1 MAADV
6 RDRIYENEGN
16 APLLELAPAGMGR
29 ALDCGCG
36 AGANARLLR
45 SRGWEVTG
53 ITLSPGE
60 RERAGAHCTRIVLAD
75 LERPLPDEVGGG
87 YQLVLLSHVLEH
99 LLHPERLLE
108 ELRQVL
114 APEGVVLVAL
124 PNLLFY
130 PIRLRLLLGR
140 FDYERDGILDE
151 THLRFY
157 SFASGAALLERGGL
171 RVLEARGEGGFPL
184 AWLRRLLPPGV
195 VAWIDA
201 TACRWWPGL
210 FGRQLLYRAVPR

>member
-1 MAADV
+1 
-6 RDRIYENEGN
+6 
-16 APLLELAPAGMGR
+16 
-29 ALDCGCG
+29 
-36 AGANARLLR
+36 
-45 SRGWEVTG
+45 
-53 ITLSPGE
+53 
-60 RERAGAHCTRIVLAD
+60 VLAD

-99 LLHPERLLE
+99 LLHPEQLLE
-108 ELRQVL
+108 DLRRVL

-157 SFASGAALLERGGL
+157 SFASGATLLERSGL
-171 RVLEARGEGGFPL
+171 RVLEARAEGGFPL

-201 TACRWWPGL
+201 AACRWWPGL
-210 FGRQLLYRAVPR
+210 FGRQLLYRAMPR

>member
-1 MAADV
+1 LARDI

-16 APLLELAPAGMGR
+16 APLLELAPARAGR

-36 AGANARLLR
+36 AGANARILR

-53 ITLSPGE
+53 VTLSPGE
-60 RERAGAHCTRIVLAD
+60 RDRALAHCTRIVLAD
-75 LERPLPDEVGGG
+75 LEQPLPDPVGGG
-87 YQLVLLSHVLEH
+87 YDLVLLSHVLEH

-108 ELRQVL
+108 DLKRVL
-114 APEGVVLVAL
+114 APDGVVLVAL

-140 FDYERDGILDE
+140 FEYERDGILDE
-151 THLRFY
+151 THVRFY
-157 SFASGAALLERGGL
+157 SFASGAALLERSGL
-171 RVLEARGEGGFPL
+171 RVLEARAEGGFPL
-184 AWLRRLLPPGV
+184 AWLRRLLPPRV
-195 VAWIDA
+195 VAWIDS
-201 TACRWWPGL
+201 TACRRWPGL